1 MMRRSFLLPSIVV
14 LLGCRGNGDARVGKI
29 AADSVGVHMA
39 SAYSNLIAL
48 SDSLRKGFTARL
60 QSEVDSLALVVFQ
73 RRAEVLALEEA
84 RQRTIR
90 GLPGVVTLDSLN
102 SYYASRWKEP
112 SFAESFDTRAGSLTF
127 SKADFTF
134 AYLRSPRDIAFIRIG
149 RERDAGTSRE
159 VIQAWLRES
168 AEAKQRQG
176 YQRVYVR
183 SGPAEYGEYNESMY
197 RKGDAYLKTFFRFS
211 RVQGTYDRFSLEYD
225 YFVEIG
231 STARADRYKDEQYAA
246 RIGS

>member
-1 MMRRSFLLPSIVV
+1 MRHLSCLL
-14 LLGCRGNGDARVGKI
+14 LLTVAVASCGESTVERVGKI
-29 AADSVGVHMA
+29 AADSVSVQMS
-39 SAYSNLIAL
+39 SARSELLAL
-48 SDSLRKGFTARL
+48 NDSLRRGFTARL
-60 QSEVDSLALVVFQ
+60 RSEADSLAQIVS
-73 RRAEVLALEEA
+73 RRRSEILALEET

-102 SYYASRWKEP
+102 SYYASRWNET
-112 SFAESFDTRAGSLTF
+112 SFAESFDTRAGTITF
-127 SKADFTF
+127 TRSDFTF

-149 RERDAGTSRE
+149 RERDSYTSRE

-176 YQRVYVR
+176 YQRVYSR
-183 SGPAEYGEYNESMY
+183 SGPAEYGEYTESLY

-211 RVQGTYDRFSLEYD
+211 RVQGTYDRFSLQYD
-225 YFVEIG
+225 YFVEVG
-231 STARADRYKDEQYAA
+231 STSRADRYKDEQYGA